1 MNAPAN
7 HHAATQP
14 LAPRASEVLLRRM
27 HAYLAGSGVTMTPDL
42 EVQVL
47 AVVARVLGAGDAG
60 VFERGMQAL
69 VREFGLSHKRM
80 PRAAPPLERG
90 SIRYGGY

>member
-1 MNAPAN
+1 
-7 HHAATQP
+7 
-14 LAPRASEVLLRRM
+14 
-27 HAYLAGSGVTMTPDL
+27 
-42 EVQVL
+42 
-47 AVVARVLGAGDAG
+47 
-60 VFERGMQAL
+60 MQAL